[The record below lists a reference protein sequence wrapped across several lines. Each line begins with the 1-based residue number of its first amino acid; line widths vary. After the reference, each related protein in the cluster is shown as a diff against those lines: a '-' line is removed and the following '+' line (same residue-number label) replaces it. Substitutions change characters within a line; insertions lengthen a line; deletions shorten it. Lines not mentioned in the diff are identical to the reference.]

1 MRNTRANSSPA
12 KHHSDNDAIAATP
25 NAALPN
31 FSINLHVPRG
41 QRTPAATELARYLR
55 NGFARLRALA

>member
-1 MRNTRANSSPA
+1 MQAQATDLGILPA
-12 KHHSDNDAIAATP
+12 GGGLP
-25 NAALPN
+25 VLPN

-41 QRTPAATELARYLR
+41 QHTPAVTELARYLR

>member
-1 MRNTRANSSPA
+1 MQAQATDLDILPA
-12 KHHSDNDAIAATP
+12 GGGLP
-25 NAALPN
+25 VLPN

-41 QRTPAATELARYLR
+41 QHTPAAAELARYLR

>member
-1 MRNTRANSSPA
+1 VQAQATDLDILPA
-12 KHHSDNDAIAATP
+12 GGGLP
-25 NAALPN
+25 VLPN

-41 QRTPAATELARYLR
+41 QHTPAAAKLARCLR